1 MNMPLAMSYVWEA
14 VKYEKKNKEI
24 AKLLLKF
31 DKVLG
36 IKIEKEE
43 KSSEEIPEE
52 ILKLVE
58 QRKKAREEKNWEE
71 SDKIRDKISD
81 LGYIVKDTKN
91 GMEIERKN

>member
-36 IKIEKEE
+36 VKIDKEE

>member
-36 IKIEKEE
+36 VKIDKEE

-58 QRKKAREEKNWEE
+58 QRKKAREEKKWEE